1 MGFSKQGYL
10 NAFPFPSPGDLPNVG
25 MEPGSPTLQ
34 ADALP
39 SEPPG
44 KHQPFTQI
52 GNIWVDPDLSFP
64 LPFFSLLSW
73 HQPEI
78 PLTLPL
84 WYFSFISFLSG
95 WLAPSFP
102 PCPLSWCHTESSRLW
117 SLCRFLIACILPHL
131 VFSAA
136 HQQHPLPTESPCS
149 PAARSQPSVV
159 WLQLSY
165 LCFIPPLPAEP
176 E

>member
-1 MGFSKQGYL
+1 MSDSLRPCGLWPTRLLHPWDFSSKGTL
-10 NAFPFPSPGDLPNVG
+10 NGFPFPSPGDLPDIG
-25 MEPGSPTLQ
+25 MELGSPTLQ

-44 KHQPFTQI
+44 KHQPFTRI

-64 LPFFSLLSW
+64 LPFFSLISW

-84 WYFSFISFLSG
+84 WYFSFTSFLSG

-102 PCPLSWCHTESSRLW
+102 PALAHCHGFIRS
-117 SLCRFLIACILPHL
+117 
-131 VFSAA
+131 
-136 HQQHPLPTESPCS
+136 LPTSG
-149 PAARSQPSVV
+149 
-159 WLQLSY
+159 LSAS
-165 LCFIPPLPAEP
+165 F
-176 E
+176 